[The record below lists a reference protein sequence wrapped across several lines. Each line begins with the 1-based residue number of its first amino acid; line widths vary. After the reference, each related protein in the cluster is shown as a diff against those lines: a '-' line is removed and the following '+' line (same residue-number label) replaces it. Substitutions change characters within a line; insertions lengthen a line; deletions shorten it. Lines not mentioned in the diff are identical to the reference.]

1 MLMFH
6 FNVLQYHI
14 SMNRIVESTTD
25 VEPSSESL
33 AQRMK
38 GKGFKSLVNFGVV

>member
-6 FNVLQYHI
+6 FNVLLYHI

-38 GKGFKSLVNFGVV
+38 RKGFNQVS